1 MRHSAALFFFALL
14 TACGDDPVEEPMPCL
29 GTADGVLQP
38 CPNAGE
44 LPVCGGEV
52 MCSYQPDG
60 SIRSRTNQSALCV
73 DELPSCEAVCAV
85 LETLPCVNPME

>member
-1 MRHSAALFFFALL
+1 MRIFLPVAFILLL
-14 TACGDDPVEEPMPCL
+14 TACGDDEMEEPVPCL
-29 GTADGVLQP
+29 GIADGVLQP

-60 SIRSRTNQSALCV
+60 SIRSRTNQSALCM
-73 DELPSCEAVCAV
+73 DELPSCEAVCAI